1 MALVLKSNKSASAS
15 MGNIYGILGAS
26 DYSLFLDFEN
36 DVFRRKTASGEIVN
50 TNIDEVLS
58 VTQPHTTQYLDDN
71 GAWQDAPPNT
81 ARIHKI
87 QDINKKGLVVENV
100 RRNLF
105 LNSESP
111 TTQTITASY
120 YEQFQL
126 VITGTGTAEIT
137 GAVSDV
143 TGAATQGNP
152 AFGKFENGSVTITIT
167 GNVTS
172 CYLYQSPYARNF
184 SDVTPVK
191 TENSAVLRQA
201 DLIEIRQSIL
211 SDIVSE
217 NGITIVAQVA
227 YPVPYTSFAARYDG
241 IIARLYNNS
250 QSGYGGYDLRN
261 TFANKNQARILFF
274 DDNAT
279 GHNDLFSASIL
290 PIDSNVRVCT
300 VAAKISSIDTN
311 VAKSQSLGV
320 AISEEFNQPQKM
332 LLGSTLSGNQSYP
345 ATIALDGVITK
356 LIIFDRAISDTELAK
371 ISASWE

>member
-58 VTQPHTTQYLDDN
+58 VTQAQTTQYLDDN
-71 GAWQDAPPNT
+71 NSWQDAPPNT

-87 QDINKKGLVVENV
+87 KDINKKGLLVESL

-111 TTQTITASY
+111 TTQTITAPY
-120 YEQFQL
+120 LEQFQL
-126 VITGTGTAEIT
+126 EVTGTGKAEIT
-137 GAVSDV
+137 GAVSGV
-143 TGAATQGNP
+143 TGFATQGNP
-152 AFGKFENGSVTITIT
+152 SFGKFENGSVTITIT

-172 CYLYQSPYARNF
+172 CYLYQSPYTRNF
-184 SDVTPVK
+184 VDFTPVK
-191 TENSAVLRQA
+191 TGNSAVLRQT

-211 SDIVSE
+211 ADITSDE
-217 NGITIVAQVA
+217 GMTIVAQVA
-227 YPVPYTSFAARYDG
+227 YPISYTSFAPRYDG
-241 IIARLYNNS
+241 IVARLYNNS

-261 TFANKNQARILFF
+261 TFSNKNQARLVYF

-279 GHNDLFSASIL
+279 GYNDLSAVSAL
-290 PIDSNVRVCT
+290 SLNSNIRMCT
-300 VAAKISSIDTN
+300 VASKISAIDSK
-311 VAKSQSLGV
+311 VAKSQELGL
-320 AISEEFNQPQKM
+320 AITEGFNQPQKM
-332 LLGSTLSGNQSYP
+332 LLGSSLSGNQSYP
-345 ATIALDGVITK
+345 TTLGLDGVITK
-356 LIIFDRAISDTELAK
+356 LIIFDRALSDTELEK